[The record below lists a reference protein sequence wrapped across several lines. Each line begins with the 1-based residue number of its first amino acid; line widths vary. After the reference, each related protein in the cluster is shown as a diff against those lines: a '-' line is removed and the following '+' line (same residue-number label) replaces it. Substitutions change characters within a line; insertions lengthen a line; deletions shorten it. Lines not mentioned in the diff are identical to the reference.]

1 MDIVL
6 AAKVWTFWI
15 SVALVVASIG
25 LVVAVIVGYLYKVV
39 MPRYPKR

>member
-15 SVALVVASIG
+15 SVALTVAAIG
-25 LVVAVIVGYLYKVV
+25 LLIAVIVGYLYKVV